1 MKAKTMFAL
10 ICATAMLAL
19 GATAKDSGGG
29 KTGERDFYRMDAAEL
44 AKLAES
50 GDVAAQHAHAYR
62 LLMKGGKKPD
72 MAEAVRW
79 LSKSADGGYVPAQFN
94 LGEILLNGLGG
105 VATNEVV
112 GVEWLRKAAES
123 KPGSGD
129 WGSQISLARARY
141 ELGVCYRDGRGV
153 KKDVKRAFELFNSA
167 QVDGKRHGKT
177 DVALAECYEKG
188 IGVAKDEAQA
198 EKIYRAVADAGTG
211 YTWFQNADAVGKANE
226 WLWRNGKKDLYG
238 TRYFNVKRGESN
250 PPPPVVC
257 TDPDVSAAPLAA
269 PTPRFLPDAQVVFAA
284 FAWPEKPDAWLRLT
298 AWAGFGDEYMIHG
311 LGLDELVGSFDAL
324 GLSTT
329 NLNWV
334 AGTIG
339 GISRKQTD
347 AWSEMGEIE
356 DSLAVVVVASFDK
369 NAKPRKSMRRELKK
383 LIRKASGR
391 EREEFTRKEPDLK
404 EVKEVLPEVGKFDGR
419 IYRLASSRSVLDISS
434 KGDILIAVGDDGL
447 VYYSL
452 DAKTL
457 GRAIRLYRGEER
469 GGFDEFAARGPY
481 MFRLAVPETG
491 ALLKRIMDYRTL
503 SEYGAHLFANGARI
517 LSSLGRFEV
526 CGKLTEGG
534 TLKVVVRLE
543 VADEKDVEK
552 FAIPLRTV
560 VAVMREEIHKVGPN
574 AALAHWIVGNLRVL
588 TEGKSIV
595 LETCDKTP

>member
-1 MKAKTMFAL
+1 MNAKTMFVL
-10 ICATAMLAL
+10 MCAAATLAL
-19 GATAKDSGGG
+19 DATTKDSGGG
-29 KTGERDFYRMDAAEL
+29 KAGERDFYRMDAAEL

-72 MAEAVRW
+72 MADVVRW

-153 KKDVKRAFELFNSA
+153 KKDAKRAFELFTSA
-167 QVDGKRHGKT
+167 QVDGKRHGKA

-188 IGVAKDEAQA
+188 VGVAKDEAQA

-226 WLWRNGKKDLYG
+226 WLWCNGKKDLYG
-238 TRYFNVKRGESN
+238 TRFFNVKRGESN

-257 TDPDVSAAPLAA
+257 TEPDFSAAPLAA
-269 PTPRFLPDAQVVFAA
+269 PKPRFLPDAQVVFAA

-298 AWAGFGDEYMIHG
+298 CWFGEYMTHG
-311 LGLDELVGSFDAL
+311 LGMDELAGSFDAL

-339 GISRKQTD
+339 GISRKRVD
-347 AWSEMGEIE
+347 PWSEMGAFE
-356 DSLAVVVVASFDK
+356 DTQAVVVVASFDK
-369 NAKPRKSMRRELKK
+369 NAKPRKSMRRKLKK

-469 GGFDEFAARGPY
+469 GGFDEFATRGPY

-491 ALLKRIMDYRTL
+491 ALLKHIMNYRTL

-526 CGKLTEGG
+526 CGKLTKGG

-543 VADEKDVEK
+543 VTDEKDVEK

-560 VAVMREEIHKVGPN
+560 VTVIREAIYKEGPN
-574 AALAHWIVGNLRVL
+574 VALASWIVGNLRVL